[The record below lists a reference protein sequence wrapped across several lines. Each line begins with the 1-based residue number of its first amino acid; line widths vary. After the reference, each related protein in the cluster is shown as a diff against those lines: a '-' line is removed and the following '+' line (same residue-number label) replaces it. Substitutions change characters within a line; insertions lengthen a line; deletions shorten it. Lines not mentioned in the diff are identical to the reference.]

1 MPTFEIRYGEF
12 HIRDRARRHYFDVR
26 CGATEQRLAV
36 LITQNVRR
44 QWGLDGRPDGD
55 EIERRLT
62 LRYLKGHL
70 ADVRALSP
78 NVVHRVLLTAR
89 EQADLGDGWTVHQLP
104 EECPYEWKECSH
116 RAGKQ
121 GEYYCSVAEQPD
133 DWAQKTTLAICQD
146 CGLPSTDIVCSN
158 LVHPSTRSSR
168 SIGLPWTRELWDA
181 HCEHGHSV
189 DGRSAAQCIAGG
201 RDCWM
206 QTYEPEKPAP
216 PTVPAVPQF
225 SIADAID
232 QVNTAFRKRY
242 GRRLIEI
249 EHARS
254 IEDLM
259 GECATDEAFQHKLQV
274 TAGLLEGMQLLGLLT
289 DEEAEGSQGTID
301 LLARLSTRDFATLP
315 GHYVRNLRNVNKL
328 AAGYPRHA
336 KVKNIERAH
345 AELGLPYPV
354 SDYARAWGIV
364 RETFIQ
370 SLRQLALH
378 LG

>member
-1 MPTFEIRYGEF
+1 MPSFEIRYGEAGF
-12 HIRDRARRHYFDVR
+12 DIDHLSHFQYFDVR
-26 CGATEQRLAV
+26 CGGAEARVGVGLSE
-36 LITQNVRR
+36 LVRR
-44 QWGLDGRPDGD
+44 RWELDSRADGD
-55 EIERRLT
+55 DVQRKVALH
-62 LRYLKGHL
+62 YLKDHL
-70 ADVRALSP
+70 ASVAALSL
-78 NVVHRVLLTAR
+78 HRVLLTPR
-89 EQADLGDGWTVHQLP
+89 DHPDVGEGWTVYRLP
-104 EECPYEWKECSH
+104 EACPYEWKECGY

-189 DGRSAAQCIAGG
+189 DGRSAAECIAGG

-274 TAGLLEGMQLLGLLT
+274 AAGLLEGMQLLGLLT

-315 GHYVRNLRNVNKL
+315 EHYVRNLRNVNKL

-345 AELGLPYPV
+345 AELGLVYPV
-354 SDYARAWGIV
+354 TDYGQAWAII
-364 RETFIQ
+364 RETFVQ
-370 SLRQLALH
+370 TLRQLALH